1 MRVNLDEDREAFL
14 MRLHLHRDL
23 TKGGGADHWQDLLWG
38 RSTRAQGNVC
48 ISVVMCVGMRRAQLN
63 ARVPGS

>member
-1 MRVNLDEDREAFL
+1 MSVNLDEDREAFL

-23 TKGGGADHWQDLLWG
+23 TKGGGADHGKTFSGGGALELRG
-38 RSTRAQGNVC
+38 TVC